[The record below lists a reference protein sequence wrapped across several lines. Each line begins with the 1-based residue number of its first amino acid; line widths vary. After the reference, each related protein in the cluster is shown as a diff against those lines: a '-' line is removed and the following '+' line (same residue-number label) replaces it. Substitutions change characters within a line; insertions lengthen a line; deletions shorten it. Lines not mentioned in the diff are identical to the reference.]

1 MGIKNLLKFLNNY
14 DNIITPIN
22 SDNFHYEKIAI
33 DISIILY
40 QVIIGI
46 RNTGADLTNK
56 EGEITSH
63 ILGLFNR
70 TILLLK
76 KKIIPIYVFDGP
88 PPPFKNDIIAAR
100 REIKR
105 QAYIKLDTVTD
116 PLEKI
121 KYFKK
126 TVSISK
132 KQIDECKQLLDLM
145 GIPYIEAPAE
155 ADSQCAYLVKNG
167 IASSVITEDMDILA
181 FGSDKIY
188 RNFSSKTKETIEVK
202 LSTILKT
209 IDLTYEQFIEFCILL
224 GCDYC
229 DRIKDITPND
239 LYQFYYKYK
248 NIPDTI
254 KAIKKNNINVPN
266 IDNYNQY
273 IEYFKNPPYKECEEI
288 NLSKPNVKLL
298 INILVNKYG
307 LIKNKLSSKLLYLE
321 SNYKNYLI
329 DNNDMH
335 KN

>member
-14 DNIITPIN
+14 DDIITPIN
-22 SDNFHYEKIAI
+22 SDNFNYEKIAI

-56 EGEITSH
+56 KGEITSH

-76 KKIIPIYVFDGP
+76 KKIIPIYVFDGI

-132 KQIDECKQLLDLM
+132 KQIEECKQLLDLM

-155 ADSQCAYLVKNG
+155 ADSQCAYLVKTG

-181 FGSDKIY
+181 FGSEKIY
-188 RNFSSKTKETIEVK
+188 RNFSSKTKDTIELK
-202 LSTILKT
+202 LSTILDNL
-209 IDLTYEQFIEFCILL
+209 DLTYEQFIEFCILL

-239 LYQFYYKYK
+239 LFEYYYKYK

-254 KAIKKNNINVPN
+254 NAIKKNNINVPN
-266 IDNYNQY
+266 VDNYNQY
-273 IEYFKNPPYKECEEI
+273 IEYFKTPPYKECDEI
-288 NLSKPNVKLL
+288 KLSEPNTKLL

-307 LIKNKLSSKLLYLE
+307 LIKNKITSKLVYLD
-321 SNYKNYLI
+321 SNYKNYI
-329 DNNDMH
+329 KDNN

>member
-22 SDNFHYEKIAI
+22 SDNFNYEKIAI

-76 KKIIPIYVFDGP
+76 KKIIPIYVFDGI

-116 PLEKI
+116 PIEKI

-132 KQIDECKQLLDLM
+132 KQIDECKQLLELM

-155 ADSQCAYLVKNG
+155 ADSQCAYLVKKG

-188 RNFSSKTKETIEVK
+188 RNFSSKTKETIELK
-202 LSTILKT
+202 LSTILENV
-209 IDLTYEQFIEFCILL
+209 DLTYEQFIEFCILL

-229 DRIKDITPND
+229 DRIKDITPNE
-239 LYQFYYKYK
+239 LYEYYYKYK

-254 KAIKKNNINVPN
+254 KAIKDDDISVPN
-266 IDNYNQY
+266 VENYNQY
-273 IEYFKNPPYKECEEI
+273 IEYFKNPPAKECEEI
-288 NLSKPNVKLL
+288 SLSKPNIKLL
-298 INILVNKYG
+298 VNILVSKYG
-307 LIKNKLSSKLLYLE
+307 LIKNKLTSKLLYLE
-321 SNYKNYLI
+321 TNYNNYVD
-329 DNNDMH
+329 DN
-335 KN
+335 